1 MASIHEILNRQIANF
16 SVLYVKLHHY
26 HWYVKGASFY
36 TLHAKFEELYN
47 EAAGYVDE
55 LAERLL
61 ALQGRPVSRMAEY
74 LKLAAIREASGT
86 EDANAMVLTI
96 ADDFRMIS
104 AELTEGIRAAER
116 EGDASTADLL
126 TGIRT
131 SLDKHAWM
139 LRAFAGQT
147 GAPAAAPDARVR
159 TV

>member
-1 MASIHEILNRQIANF
+1 MASVADTLNRQIANF

-36 TLHAKFEELYN
+36 TLHARFEELYN

-61 ALQGRPVSRMAEY
+61 ALDGQPVSRMADF
-74 LKLAAIREASGT
+74 LKLATVKEASGT
-86 EDANAMVLTI
+86 EDADAMALAI
-96 ADDFRMIS
+96 ADDFRKIS
-104 AELTEGIRAAER
+104 AELDEGIRAAGQA
-116 EGDASTADLL
+116 GDDSTADLL

-139 LRAFAGQT
+139 LRSFVGRT
-147 GAPAAAPDARVR
+147 GAPSANARIRSV
-159 TV
+159 

>member
-1 MASIHEILNRQIANF
+1 MASLHDLLNRQIANF

-61 ALQGRPVSRMAEY
+61 ALNGRPVSRMADY
-74 LKLAAIREASGT
+74 LKLATVKEASGT
-86 EDANAMVLTI
+86 EDADAMVLAI
-96 ADDFRMIS
+96 ADDFRKIA
-104 AELTEGIRAAER
+104 AELDEGIRAAER
-116 EGDASTADLL
+116 EGDTATADLL

-131 SLDKHAWM
+131 ILDKHAWM
-139 LRAFAGQT
+139 LSAFADQT
-147 GAPAAAPDARVR
+147 GAPSAGARIRSV
-159 TV
+159 

>member
-1 MASIHEILNRQIANF
+1 MASLHEVLNRQIANF

-26 HWYVKGASFY
+26 HWYVNGPAFY

-61 ALQGRPVSRMAEY
+61 ALDGRPVSRMSEF
-74 LKLAAIREASGT
+74 LKLATVKEASGT
-86 EDANAMVLTI
+86 EDADAMVLAI
-96 ADDFRMIS
+96 ADDFRKIA
-104 AELTEGIRAAER
+104 AELDEGIRAAES
-116 EGDASTADLL
+116 EGDSATADLL

-131 SLDKHAWM
+131 NLDKNAWM
-139 LRAFAGQT
+139 LRAFAGRP
-147 GAPAAAPDARVR
+147 GAPAARIR